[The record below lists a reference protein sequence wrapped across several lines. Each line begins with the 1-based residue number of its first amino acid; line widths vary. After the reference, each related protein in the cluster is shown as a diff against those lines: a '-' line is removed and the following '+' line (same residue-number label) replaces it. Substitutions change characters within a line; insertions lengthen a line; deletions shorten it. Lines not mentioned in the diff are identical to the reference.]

1 MSETGLFASGYKR
14 VTDYARS
21 VDRLLLDLK
30 SEVQPSEDTVTPV
43 IMFLQAMQAEATA
56 PPLVRLLFRRW
67 KDRVSLTA
75 SHVEAMVSE
84 LRTQKVSARTIDL
97 LEELASLLDQERADI
112 RFRLRGV

>member
-30 SEVQPSEDTVTPV
+30 SEVHASEETVAPV
-43 IMFLQAMQAEATA
+43 ITILEAIQAEAMA
-56 PPLVRLLFRRW
+56 SPLVRLLFRRW

-75 SHVEAMVSE
+75 SQLGAMVSE
-84 LRTQKVSARTIDL
+84 LRTQQISARTVDHLEDL
-97 LEELASLLDQERADI
+97 ARLLDQERADI